1 MGLRAG
7 LAGLCGAIAVAT
19 CCTACASPADELRPK
34 AVAGAR
40 AAAADA
46 LRQLRAAAPPMRA
59 SVDQAIADIVPNE
72 NRVGGTVLLGKELP
86 ADGRYT
92 ARYAFVSL
100 VGDGFQGQYEQIA
113 VRLCVSYSGD
123 LGRPGE
129 VAMADL
135 PCPPGLPGPDNG
147 VPVDREIKLAD

>member
-19 CCTACASPADELRPK
+19 CGTACAGPADELRPK

-46 LRQLRAAAPPMRA
+46 LRQLQAAAPPMRA
-59 SVDQAIADIVPNE
+59 SVERAIADVVPNE
-72 NRVGGTVLLGKELP
+72 NRVGGTVLLGRELS

-100 VGDGFQGQYEQIA
+100 VGGGYQGQYEQIA
-113 VRLCVSYSGD
+113 VRLCVSYTGD
-123 LGRPGE
+123 LDRPGA
-129 VAMADL
+129 VTMADL
-135 PCPPGLPGPDNG
+135 ACPAGLPGPDNG
-147 VPVDREIKLAD
+147 VPVDREIKLTD